1 MGTIAQPSPG
11 VRVKKTIFTETLPPE
26 QRTSDDAHP
35 RPFYARDWET
45 VVNELTAAEW
55 ENHLMRV
62 YRADEKWDRAS
73 SPIDNTFNGPFT
85 EEDMRAR
92 FGGGKFVLWLLGPP
106 KKHNLV
112 GRYQVTLD
120 GPPLLNGIPRNG
132 VPADGSNMVA
142 LEAMRMYSNPQFQQ
156 MQMDMM
162 RQGMLMVIET
172 VKAQMPTA
180 QNPLQTLRDAK
191 EILGGGSSEAHSF
204 LDTLRVLKE
213 LGLVGSPEK
222 KGIDEILGLITTLKT
237 SGLIPAGAPKADLA
251 STFAANLPMLADRFV
266 TGLSEMRIR
275 AEAEERTI
283 RLQRGEM
290 RPTDPNV
297 ITLDGKPSSAPNSG
311 ATAGSPAT
319 APHSGATAGSAT
331 PLDPNTVSAI
341 IVQHHLYR
349 LVQGIKQSD
358 STGQDMYDYLV
369 NAWPEVL
376 DELSK
381 FSKDQ
386 LLIFFK
392 SREMQ
397 MQQFGCDVLAEVGDD
412 PRLPKMIEDFLKIAK
427 ESAAQEKSS
436 GETVAS
442 SAAI

>member
-1 MGTIAQPSPG
+1 MATMTQPTPT
-11 VRVKKTIFTETLPPE
+11 RTKTTIFKETLPP
-26 QRTSDDAHP
+26 TDGAPSDAKP
-35 RPFYARDWET
+35 GPFYDRDWET
-45 VVNELTAAEW
+45 VVNQLTPVEW
-55 ENHLMRV
+55 SVHKMRV
-62 YRADEKWDRAS
+62 YRADEKWDRGS
-73 SPIDNTFNGPFT
+73 SPVDNVFTAAFT
-85 EEDMRAR
+85 EEDIRAR
-92 FGGGKFVLWLLGPP
+92 FGGGRYILWLYGPP
-106 KKHNLV
+106 KFATLV
-112 GRYQVTLD
+112 AKYQVSLD
-120 GPPLLNGIPRNG
+120 GPPLMNNSVPRNG
-132 VPADGSNMVA
+132 AGSGNPGDMVA
-142 LEAMRMYSNPQFQQ
+142 LEAMRMASNPDFIR
-156 MQMDMM
+156 MQMEMM
-162 RQGMLMVIET
+162 RAAAMQAMEIM
-172 VKAQMPTA
+172 KSQMPVA
-180 QNPLQTLRDAK
+180 QNPLETLRTAK
-191 EILGGGSSEAHSF
+191 EILGVGNNSDAHSL

-222 KGIDEILGLITTLKT
+222 KGIDEILSLITTLKT
-237 SGLIPAGAPKADLA
+237 SGLINSGMPKADLA
-251 STFAANLPMLADRFV
+251 STFAANLPMLADRLVSGFQ
-266 TGLSEMRIR
+266 EIR
-275 AEAEERTI
+275 LKTEAEERVI
-283 RLQRGEM
+283 RMQRGEM
-290 RPTDPNV
+290 RPGDPNV
-297 ITLDGKPSSAPNSG
+297 ITLDGKTPAASNGPSAATQPA
-311 ATAGSPAT
+311 ATAGTAT
-319 APHSGATAGSAT
+319 S
-331 PLDPNTVSAI
+331 LDPNTVSAI
-341 IVQHHLYR
+341 IVQHHLHR